1 MTDYRTTEQTALI
14 DLLSKYTSD
23 YTKLLTE
30 NGNRNQLE
38 NLQHEIV
45 AIQKEVKY
53 REKFSK
59 YSAASSDYITFN
71 DQDIV

>member
-14 DLLSKYTSD
+14 DLLSKYTTD

-38 NLQHEIV
+38 NLQKEIV

-59 YSAASSDYITFN
+59 YSDASRDYITFS
-71 DQDIV
+71 DYDIM